1 MLSFFVI
8 PGHDRRLIP
17 EGRLSGPMPWVI
29 AIMIFLTVLAAAAG
43 LAFAEAGQNVS
54 DQLSSR
60 ATVQVVEA
68 NPDRKAQ
75 QTKDAAARL
84 RGMALVEEVRVLPSE
99 EIEELI
105 APWLGQAARIEGSVD
120 GGSDTGGLLEDI
132 PLPALIDLKLKRPAG
147 EKELDELR
155 AAIGPLAA
163 SARVEPSS
171 GLIAPVIALVRSLQ
185 WIAFGLV
192 ILLAMATAAAV
203 IISARAA
210 LNTHKETIG
219 VIHLLGG
226 TDRQISRLF
235 QRRIALDALLG
246 GILGLI
252 CGAAIIFVLG
262 MQLSALG
269 SGLAQSL
276 GLSWYSWLIIGV
288 IPILGMILAMV
299 TARMT
304 VMGALKK
311 IL

>member
-1 MLSFFVI
+1 
-8 PGHDRRLIP
+8 
-17 EGRLSGPMPWVI
+17 
-29 AIMIFLTVLAAAAG
+29 
-43 LAFAEAGQNVS
+43 
-54 DQLSSR
+54 
-60 ATVQVVEA
+60 
-68 NPDRKAQ
+68 
-75 QTKDAAARL
+75 
-84 RGMALVEEVRVLPSE
+84 
-99 EIEELI
+99 
-105 APWLGQAARIEGSVD
+105 
-120 GGSDTGGLLEDI
+120 LLEDI
-132 PLPALIDLKLKRPAG
+132 PMPALIDLKLVRPAR
-147 EKELDELR
+147 EKELEILR
-155 AAIGPLAA
+155 AAISPLAE

-171 GLIAPVIALVRSLQ
+171 GLIAPVMSLIQSLQ

-192 ILLAMATAAAV
+192 LLLALATAAAV

-246 GILGLI
+246 GLLGLV
-252 CGAAIIFVLG
+252 CGSAIILLLG

-269 SGLAQSL
+269 SGFMQSL
-276 GLSWYSWLIIGV
+276 GLSWYSWLIIGTV
-288 IPILGMILAMV
+288 PILGMILAMV

>member
-1 MLSFFVI
+1 MLSLFVI

-29 AIMIFLTVLAAAAG
+29 AIMIFLTVLAAATG

-60 ATVQVVEA
+60 ATVQIIEA
-68 NPDRKAQ
+68 NPSLKAR
-75 QTKDAAARL
+75 QTNDAAARL
-84 RGMALVEEVRVLPSE
+84 RGMALIDEVRVLPSQ
-99 EIEELI
+99 EIEDLI
-105 APWLGQAARIEGSVD
+105 APWLGQTAGAQD
-120 GGSDTGGLLEDI
+120 DPQTGGLLEDI
-132 PLPALIDLKLKRPAG
+132 PLPALIDLKLVRPAG
-147 EKELDELR
+147 NKELEAVR
-155 AAIGPLAA
+155 AAIKPLAA
-163 SARVEPSS
+163 SARVEASS

-192 ILLAMATAAAV
+192 ALLAMATAAAV

-252 CGAAIIFVLG
+252 FGTAIILLLG

-269 SGLAQSL
+269 SGLVQSL
-276 GLSWYSWLIIGV
+276 GLSWYSWLIIGT

>member
-1 MLSFFVI
+1 
-8 PGHDRRLIP
+8 
-17 EGRLSGPMPWVI
+17 MPWVI
-29 AIMIFLTVLAAAAG
+29 AIMIFLTVLAAATG
-43 LAFAEAGQNVS
+43 LAFAEAGRNVS

-60 ATVQVVEA
+60 ATVQIIEA
-68 NPDRKAQ
+68 NPAFKAQ
-75 QTKDAAARL
+75 QTDDAAARL
-84 RGMALVEEVRVLPSE
+84 RGMALVDEVRVLPSQ
-99 EIEELI
+99 EIEDLI
-105 APWLGQAARIEGSVD
+105 APWLGQTEGPRD
-120 GGSDTGGLLEDI
+120 GAETGGVLEDI
-132 PLPALIDLKLKRPAG
+132 PLPALIDLTLVRPAG
-147 EKELDELR
+147 EKELEALR
-155 AAIGPLAA
+155 AAIRPLAA
-163 SARVEPSS
+163 SARVEASS

-192 ILLAMATAAAV
+192 ALLAMATAAAV
-203 IISARAA
+203 IIASRAA

-252 CGAAIIFVLG
+252 CGTAIILLLG
-262 MQLSALG
+262 IQLSALG
-269 SGLAQSL
+269 SGLVQSL
-276 GLSWYSWLIIGV
+276 GLSWYSWLIIGA

>member
-1 MLSFFVI
+1 MLNLFVI

-29 AIMIFLTVLAAAAG
+29 AIMIFLMVLATAAG

-54 DQLSSR
+54 AQLSSR
-60 ATVQVVEA
+60 ATVQIIEA
-68 NPDRKAQ
+68 NPDLKAR
-75 QTKDAAARL
+75 QTSDAAARL
-84 RGMALVEEVRVLPSE
+84 RGMELIEEVRVLPPE

-105 APWLGQAARIEGSVD
+105 APWLGQTSGARN
-120 GGSDTGGLLEDI
+120 GGDTGGLLEDI
-132 PLPALIDLKLKRPAG
+132 PMPALIDLKLVRPAR
-147 EKELDELR
+147 EKELEILR
-155 AAIGPLAA
+155 AAISPLAE

-171 GLIAPVIALVRSLQ
+171 GLIAPVMSLIQSLQ
-185 WIAFGLV
+185 WIALGLV
-192 ILLAMATAAAV
+192 LLLALATAAAV

-246 GILGLI
+246 GLLGLV
-252 CGAAIIFVLG
+252 CGSAIILLLG

-269 SGLAQSL
+269 SGFMQSL
-276 GLSWYSWLIIGV
+276 GLSWYSWLIIGTV
-288 IPILGMILAMV
+288 PILGMILAMV

>member
-1 MLSFFVI
+1 MLSLFVI
-8 PGHDRRLIP
+8 PSHDRRLIP

-29 AIMIFLTVLAAAAG
+29 AIMIFLMVLATAAG

-60 ATVQVVEA
+60 ATVQIIQA
-68 NPDRKAQ
+68 NPDVKAREAN
-75 QTKDAAARL
+75 DSAARL
-84 RGMALVEEVRVLPSE
+84 RGMEMVEEVRVLPPE

-105 APWLGQAARIEGSVD
+105 APWLGQTATADDRETGS
-120 GGSDTGGLLEDI
+120 LLADI
-132 PLPALIDLKLKRPAG
+132 PLPALIDLKLVRPAG
-147 EKELDELR
+147 PNELEQLR
-155 AAIGPLAA
+155 AAVSPLAEN
-163 SARVEPSS
+163 ARVEPSS
-171 GLIAPVIALVRSLQ
+171 GLIAPVISLVQSLQ

-192 ILLAMATAAAV
+192 VLLAMATAAAV

-252 CGAAIIFVLG
+252 CGTAIILLLG

-269 SGLAQSL
+269 SGLVQSL
-276 GLSWYSWLIIGV
+276 SLSWYSWLIIGAV
-288 IPILGMILAMV
+288 PILGMVLAMV

-304 VMGALKK
+304 VMGALRK

>member
-1 MLSFFVI
+1 MLNLFVI

-29 AIMIFLTVLAAAAG
+29 AIMIFLMVLATAAG

-54 DQLSSR
+54 AQLSSR
-60 ATVQVVEA
+60 ATVQIIEA
-68 NPDRKAQ
+68 NPDLKAQ
-75 QTKDAAARL
+75 QTSDAAARL
-84 RGMALVEEVRVLPSE
+84 RGMELIEEVRVLPPE

-105 APWLGQAARIEGSVD
+105 APWLGQTSGARN
-120 GGSDTGGLLEDI
+120 GGDTGGLLEDI
-132 PLPALIDLKLKRPAG
+132 PMPALIDLKLVRPAR
-147 EKELDELR
+147 ERELEALR
-155 AAIGPLAA
+155 AAISPLAE

-171 GLIAPVIALVRSLQ
+171 GLIAPVMSLIQSLQ

-192 ILLAMATAAAV
+192 MLLALATAAAV

-246 GILGLI
+246 GLLGLV
-252 CGAAIIFVLG
+252 CGAAIILLLG

-269 SGLAQSL
+269 SGLMQSL
-276 GLSWYSWLIIGV
+276 GLSWYSWLIIGTV
-288 IPILGMILAMV
+288 PILGMILAMV

>member
-1 MLSFFVI
+1 MLNLFVI

-29 AIMIFLTVLAAAAG
+29 AIMIFLMVLATAAG

-54 DQLSSR
+54 AQLSSR
-60 ATVQVVEA
+60 ATVQIIEA
-68 NPDRKAQ
+68 NPDLKAR
-75 QTKDAAARL
+75 QTSDAAARL
-84 RGMALVEEVRVLPSE
+84 RGMELVEEVRVLPPE

-105 APWLGQAARIEGSVD
+105 APWLGQTSGARN
-120 GGSDTGGLLEDI
+120 GGDTGGLLEDI
-132 PLPALIDLKLKRPAG
+132 PMPALIDLKLVRPAR
-147 EKELDELR
+147 ERELEALR
-155 AAIGPLAA
+155 AAISPLAE

-171 GLIAPVIALVRSLQ
+171 GLIAPVMSLIQSLQ

-192 ILLAMATAAAV
+192 MLLALATAAAV

-246 GILGLI
+246 GLLGLV
-252 CGAAIIFVLG
+252 CGAAIILLLG

-269 SGLAQSL
+269 SGLMQSL
-276 GLSWYSWLIIGV
+276 GLSWYSWLIIGTV
-288 IPILGMILAMV
+288 PILGMILAMV

>member
-1 MLSFFVI
+1 MLNLFVI

-29 AIMIFLTVLAAAAG
+29 AIMIFLMVLATAAG

-54 DQLSSR
+54 AQLSSR
-60 ATVQVVEA
+60 ATVQIIEA
-68 NPDRKAQ
+68 NPDLKAR
-75 QTKDAAARL
+75 QTSDAAARL
-84 RGMALVEEVRVLPSE
+84 RGMELIEEVRVLPPE

-105 APWLGQAARIEGSVD
+105 APWLGQTSGARN
-120 GGSDTGGLLEDI
+120 GGDTGGLLEDI
-132 PLPALIDLKLKRPAG
+132 PMPALIDLKLVRPAR
-147 EKELDELR
+147 EKELEILR
-155 AAIGPLAA
+155 AAISPLAE

-171 GLIAPVIALVRSLQ
+171 GLIAPVMSLIQSLQ

-192 ILLAMATAAAV
+192 LLLALATAAAV

-246 GILGLI
+246 GLLGLV
-252 CGAAIIFVLG
+252 CGSAIILLLG

-269 SGLAQSL
+269 SGFMQSL
-276 GLSWYSWLIIGV
+276 GLSWYSWLIIGTV
-288 IPILGMILAMV
+288 PILGMILAMV

>member
-29 AIMIFLTVLAAAAG
+29 AIMIFLTVLAAATG
-43 LAFAEAGQNVS
+43 LAFAEAGKNVS

-60 ATVQVVEA
+60 ATVQIIEA
-68 NPDRKAQ
+68 DTVIKAR
-75 QTKDAAARL
+75 QTEDAAARL
-84 RGMALVEEVRVLPSE
+84 RGMALIDEVRVLPSQ
-99 EIEELI
+99 EIEDLI
-105 APWLGQAARIEGSVD
+105 APWLGQTASTQEISESGS
-120 GGSDTGGLLEDI
+120 LLEDI
-132 PLPALIDLKLKRPAG
+132 PLPALIDLKLVRPAG
-147 EKELDELR
+147 EKELEVLR
-155 AAIGPLAA
+155 TAIRPLAS
-163 SARVEPSS
+163 SARVEASS
-171 GLIAPVIALVRSLQ
+171 GLIAPVVALVRSLQ

-192 ILLAMATAAAV
+192 ALLAMATAAAV

-252 CGAAIIFVLG
+252 CGTAIILLLG

-269 SGLAQSL
+269 SGLVQSL
-276 GLSWYSWLIIGV
+276 GLSWYSWLIIGT

>member
-1 MLSFFVI
+1 MLNLFVI

-29 AIMIFLTVLAAAAG
+29 AIMIFLMVLATAAG

-54 DQLSSR
+54 AQLSSR
-60 ATVQVVEA
+60 ATVQIIEA
-68 NPDRKAQ
+68 NPDLKAR
-75 QTKDAAARL
+75 QTSDAAARL
-84 RGMALVEEVRVLPSE
+84 RGMELIEEVRVLPPE

-105 APWLGQAARIEGSVD
+105 APWLGQTSGARN
-120 GGSDTGGLLEDI
+120 GGDTGGLLEDI
-132 PLPALIDLKLKRPAG
+132 PMPALIDLKLVRPAR
-147 EKELDELR
+147 EKELEILR
-155 AAIGPLAA
+155 AAISPLAE

-171 GLIAPVIALVRSLQ
+171 GLIAPVMSLIQSLQ

-192 ILLAMATAAAV
+192 LLLALATAAAV

-246 GILGLI
+246 GLLGLV
-252 CGAAIIFVLG
+252 CGSAIILLLG

-269 SGLAQSL
+269 SGLMQSL
-276 GLSWYSWLIIGV
+276 GLSWYSWLIIGTV
-288 IPILGMILAMV
+288 PILGMILAMV

>member
-1 MLSFFVI
+1 MLSLFVI

-29 AIMIFLTVLAAAAG
+29 AIMIFLMVLATAIG
-43 LAFAEAGQNVS
+43 LAFTEAGQNVS

-60 ATVQVVEA
+60 ATVQIIEA
-68 NPDRKAQ
+68 NPDLKTQ
-75 QTKDAAARL
+75 QTSDAAARL
-84 RGMALVEEVRVLPSE
+84 RGMELVEEVRVLPTQ
-99 EIEELI
+99 EIEDLI
-105 APWLGQAARIEGSVD
+105 APWLGQSAD
-120 GGSDTGGLLEDI
+120 GGQDTGGLLEDI
-132 PLPALIDLKLKRPAG
+132 PLPALIDLKLAQPIG
-147 EKELDELR
+147 EKELEALR
-155 AAIGPLAA
+155 TGIRPLAA
-163 SARVEPSS
+163 SARIEPSS
-171 GLIAPVIALVRSLQ
+171 ALIAPVIALVRSLQ

-192 ILLAMATAAAV
+192 ILLAIATAAAV

-246 GILGLI
+246 GVLGLI
-252 CGAAIIFVLG
+252 CGAAIILLLG

-269 SGLAQSL
+269 SGLVQSL
-276 GLSWYSWLIIGV
+276 DLSWYSWLIIGA

>member
-29 AIMIFLTVLAAAAG
+29 AIMIFLTVLAAATG

-60 ATVQVVEA
+60 ATVQIIEA
-68 NPDRKAQ
+68 DSAIKAR
-75 QTKDAAARL
+75 QTEDAAARL
-84 RGMALVEEVRVLPSE
+84 RGMALIDEVRVLPSQ
-99 EIEELI
+99 EIEDLI
-105 APWLGQAARIEGSVD
+105 APWLGQTASTQDKSESGS
-120 GGSDTGGLLEDI
+120 LLEDI
-132 PLPALIDLKLKRPAG
+132 PLPALIDLKLVRPAG
-147 EKELDELR
+147 EKELEALR
-155 AAIGPLAA
+155 TAIRPLAS
-163 SARVEPSS
+163 SARVEASS
-171 GLIAPVIALVRSLQ
+171 GLIAPVVALVRSLQ

-192 ILLAMATAAAV
+192 ALLAMATAAAV

-252 CGAAIIFVLG
+252 CGTAIILLLG

-269 SGLAQSL
+269 SGLVQSL
-276 GLSWYSWLIIGV
+276 GLSWYSWLIIGT